1 MPTTDVQPK
10 SLDGIKRLA
19 KSISRRDGIKH
30 AEALSMAASQTGY
43 SNYQHALR
51 TLSAS
56 DKVAPTPRHITY
68 IVVPWHDRKSEQHGQ
83 EAIKVSLKKPLDE
96 IIKPT
101 QYRDARALWRFNR
114 AASDKIVCEGRI
126 ESADQAVLLACAAAR
141 VLQFMAATALHPSAT
156 SSPGPHRYVDTS
168 IPGNDHLSNWYDPTS
183 QRYVTLDEPYAESV
197 VSLSAKR
204 AAWARRHGWDLLKSE
219 WPGLYF
225 PEGGCELY
233 IMAQREK
240 GFPAHILEVAL
251 KDIGSPIMPDNCDRV
266 EISYRESFRSPSEF
280 DPAVNS

>member
-30 AEALSMAASQTGY
+30 AEALSVAALQAGY

-56 DKVAPTPRHITY
+56 DKVATIPRHITY

-83 EAIKVSLKKPLDE
+83 EVIKVSLKKPLDE
-96 IIKPT
+96 IIMPT
-101 QYRDARALWRFNR
+101 QYWDARALWRFKR
-114 AASDKIVCEGRI
+114 GTADKIVCEGSI
-126 ESADQAVLLACAAAR
+126 ESADQAILLACAAAR
-141 VLQFMAATALHPSAT
+141 VLQFMASTALHPSAT
-156 SSPGPHRYVDTS
+156 SSTGLHRYVDTS
-168 IPGNDHLSNWYDPTS
+168 IPGNDHLSTWYDPTS
-183 QRYVTLDEPYAESV
+183 KRYVTLDEPYAESV
-197 VSLSAKR
+197 ASLSAKR
-204 AAWARRHGWDLLKSE
+204 AAWARRHGWDLLTSE

-233 IMAQREK
+233 IMAEREK
-240 GFPAHILEVAL
+240 GFPAHILEAAL
-251 KDIGSPIMPDNCDRV
+251 KTIGPPVMPDNCDRV
-266 EISYRESFRSPSEF
+266 QIDFPSE
-280 DPAVNS
+280 PYGS